1 MVRSTHLH
9 GAGGVGTRGL
19 ANGLPRAGTAG
30 SEQGKSPESWEVTG
44 WAGGRGCRPKEL
56 ACRLNRWLILFVIVG
71 GGGSAATMA
80 SGSEGCDDSV
90 SWKL

>member
-1 MVRSTHLH
+1 MVRSTRLH
-9 GAGGVGTRGL
+9 GADAVGTPGL
-19 ANGLPRAGTAG
+19 ASGF
-30 SEQGKSPESWEVTG
+30 PERTRRVLSRVSRRKLG
-44 WAGGRGCRPKEL
+44 DNRLGGGRGCRPKES
-56 ACRLNRWLILFVIVG
+56 ACRLNRWLTLFVIVG

>member
-1 MVRSTHLH
+1 MIRSTRLRE
-9 GAGGVGTRGL
+9 ARAVGTPGL
-19 ANGLPRAGTAG
+19 ASGFPRAGTAG

-44 WAGGRGCRPKEL
+44 RAGGRGCRPKES
-56 ACRLNRWLILFVIVG
+56 ACRLNRWLTLFVIVG